1 MTLYAQCAS
10 GGGGADW
17 LGFFVTPGM
26 SEASYPFV
34 LTQGGDDRLVLNGKG
49 VNKYHCR
56 PEVSK
61 NSREGAASLP
71 PKPGVRMLEEGVNF
85 APCARMKKH
94 SAGAGVLQPRG
105 GWTCV
110 CARVPWRQSWW

>member
-1 MTLYAQCAS
+1 MALTGSEL
-10 GGGGADW
+10 
-17 LGFFVTPGM
+17 FVTPGM

-34 LTQGGDDRLVLNGKG
+34 LTQGGDDRLVLNAKG

-71 PKPGVRMLEEGVNF
+71 PKPGVRMLEQGVNF
-85 APCARMKKH
+85 APCAWMKKH
-94 SAGAGVLQPRG
+94 ASRGRRVAASGTRDVFVRARAEETILVVRGQGGAT
-105 GWTCV
+105 W
-110 CARVPWRQSWW
+110 